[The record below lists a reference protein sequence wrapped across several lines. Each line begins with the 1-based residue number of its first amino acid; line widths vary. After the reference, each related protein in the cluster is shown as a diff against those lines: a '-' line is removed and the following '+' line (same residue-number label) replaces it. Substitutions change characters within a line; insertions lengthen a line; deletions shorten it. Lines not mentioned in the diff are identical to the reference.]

1 MIRRFFPPRG
11 CSEKNQKSFFI
22 SRRYDCMHPYV
33 EKIASIGSKA
43 NPTFQTLGIEP
54 VSWGE
59 GKAVLRMTVTP
70 QLHNGSGFLQGGFYV
85 ILADEAIALA
95 ILATAGGDEGTA
107 TISETTSFLR
117 GVTEGEIYGVAAIT
131 RKGRR
136 IVFAEGEVRKG
147 SPDGELLSKTV
158 VSYTMTRA

>member
-1 MIRRFFPPRG
+1 
-11 CSEKNQKSFFI
+11 
-22 SRRYDCMHPYV
+22 MHPYV

-95 ILATAGGDEGTA
+95 TAGEDEGTA

-136 IVFAEGEVRKG
+136 IVFAEGEVRKE

>member
-1 MIRRFFPPRG
+1 
-11 CSEKNQKSFFI
+11 
-22 SRRYDCMHPYV
+22 MHPYV

-95 ILATAGGDEGTA
+95 ILATAGEDEGTA

-131 RKGRR
+131 GKAGGLCLRRARYGRGR
-136 IVFAEGEVRKG
+136 LTESFCQRRWCPIR
-147 SPDGELLSKTV
+147 
-158 VSYTMTRA
+158 